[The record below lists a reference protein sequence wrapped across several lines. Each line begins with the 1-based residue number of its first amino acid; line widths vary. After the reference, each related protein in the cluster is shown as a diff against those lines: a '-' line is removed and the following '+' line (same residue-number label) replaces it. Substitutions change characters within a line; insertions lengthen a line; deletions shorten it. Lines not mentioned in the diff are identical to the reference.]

1 MAQEPIWPGSGSAV
15 SGNTPFGTFDDDST
29 YQTEAPKFADWCAKR
44 LGYPLMNVELQDKQ
58 FYACLEESVTEYSA
72 QINQF
77 NIKDNLLNLQG
88 QPTSSNLT
96 HKRVT
101 PNLGRN
107 VFLSEAYGT
116 EAGVGGLVDIK
127 SGSIDIVSGSSD
139 YDVNALF
146 AEVSESGNAI
156 ELRKIFYQEKPAVQR
171 YFDPYAGTGAGTMNL
186 LDQFGFGNYSPAVS
200 FLMMPVY
207 ADMLR
212 MQAIELNDSIRKSSY
227 SFQLRNNRLRIF
239 PKPTNDY
246 KLHFNYVVRSD
257 RDNAMVT
264 EYSGSSDVISDFSN
278 VPYDNMTYG
287 HINDVGRQWI
297 RKYGLALTKE
307 LLGII
312 RSKYGAIPIPGAE
325 TSLDGDT
332 LRTEAS
338 AEKEVLVTQLREM
351 LEQTSRRALLEA
363 DKDESE
369 FLQEKLKKV
378 PYPIYIGKGCER
390 WQTHDFSEKKIK
402 THLIEL
408 IKNLSVI

>member
-15 SGNTPFGTFDDDST
+15 SGNTPFGFYDTDSEF
-29 YQTEAPKFADWCAKR
+29 QGEAPKFATWCAQR

-58 FYACLEESVTEYSA
+58 FYACLEESVSEYSA

-77 NIKDNLLNLQG
+77 NIKDNLLTLQG
-88 QPTSSNLT
+88 QSTSSNLT

-101 PNLGRN
+101 PNLGRS
-107 VFLSEAYGT
+107 VFLSQAYGT
-116 EAGVGGLVDIK
+116 EAGVGGLVEVK
-127 SGSIDIVSGSSD
+127 SGSVDVVSGSQT
-139 YDVNALF
+139 YDLNALW
-146 AEVSESGNAI
+146 ADVSESGNAI
-156 ELRKIFYQEKPAVQR
+156 ELKKVFYEETPAVQR

-186 LDQFGFGNYSPAVS
+186 LDQFGFGNYSPAVT

-212 MQAIELNDSIRKSSY
+212 LQAIELNDQIRKSAY
-227 SFQLRNNRLRIF
+227 SFQLRNNKLRIF
-239 PKPTNDY
+239 PRPDSSY
-246 KLHFNYVVRSD
+246 KLHFEYVVRSE
-257 RDNAMVT
+257 RDDVLIT

-278 VPYDNMTYG
+278 VPYDNMKFTN
-287 HINDVGRQWI
+287 INDVGKQWI

-307 LLGII
+307 LLGIV

-332 LRTEAS
+332 LRSEAS
-338 AEKEVLVTQLREM
+338 AEKEALVTQLREI
-351 LEQTSRRALLEA
+351 LEQSSRKALMEA

-378 PYPIYIGKGCER
+378 PYPIYIG
-390 WQTHDFSEKKIK
+390 
-402 THLIEL
+402 
-408 IKNLSVI
+408 